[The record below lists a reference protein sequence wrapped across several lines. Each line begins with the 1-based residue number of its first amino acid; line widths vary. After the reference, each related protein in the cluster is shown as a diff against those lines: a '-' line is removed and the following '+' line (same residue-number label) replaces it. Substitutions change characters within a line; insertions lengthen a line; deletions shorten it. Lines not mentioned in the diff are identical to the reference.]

1 MATPSPTLDELRA
14 LCIAARSLNFSV
26 AARQLGMTPSAV
38 SRQVARAERA
48 LEVTLFSRV
57 GRHLELTQAGRMLVE
72 RVGPALQRIDTAC
85 LELKV
90 LREGAH
96 LLSLS
101 CVPTFATRWLVPRLP
116 SFLRAHP
123 GLTLSFRPH
132 LQPGEPFPEDLDVA
146 VRYGD
151 GLWTDVHSDYIDGRL
166 FIVVASAELARSRG
180 LKRPNDVFR
189 CVLLQHAQAPQAW
202 PAWARQHL
210 NGQVL
215 PPAGPVFEQYAVLI
229 QAVASGLGLALV
241 PAFLVADDLKAGT
254 LIAPVDAPVELE
266 HAHHLCIRPTRMQSP
281 PVQAFRRWILSQA
294 GNNVQ
299 PDGDSPSGS
308 RNSGGIQSQRRS
320 T

>member
-14 LCIAARSLNFSV
+14 VCSAARTLNVSV

-38 SRQVARAERA
+38 SRQVARAEGA

-57 GRHLELTQAGRMLVE
+57 GRRLELTPAGRMLVD

-151 GLWTDVHSDYIDGRL
+151 GLWADVHSDYIDGRL
-166 FIVVASAELARSRG
+166 FIVVASAEYPAPERVKPATRERLRATG
-180 LKRPNDVFR
+180 KT
-189 CVLLQHAQAPQAW
+189 VLFAEELGTIQL
-202 PAWARQHL
+202 WATD
-210 NGQVL
+210 
-215 PPAGPVFEQYAVLI
+215 AGVRI
-229 QAVASGLGLALV
+229 QTMDGRTWIV
-241 PAFLVADDLKAGT
+241 P
-254 LIAPVDAPVELE
+254 
-266 HAHHLCIRPTRMQSP
+266 PTRP
-281 PVQAFRRWILSQA
+281 
-294 GNNVQ
+294 
-299 PDGDSPSGS
+299 
-308 RNSGGIQSQRRS
+308 
-320 T
+320 

>member
-14 LCIAARSLNFSV
+14 VYCAARTLNFSM

-38 SRQVARAERA
+38 SRQVARAEGA
-48 LEVTLFSRV
+48 LEVMLFSRV
-57 GRHLELTQAGRMLVE
+57 GRHLELTQAGRMLVD

-151 GLWTDVHSDYIDGRL
+151 GLWADVQSDYIDGRL

-180 LKRPNDVFR
+180 LQRPADVCR
-189 CVLLQHAQAPQAW
+189 CVLLQHAQASQAW
-202 PAWARQHL
+202 SAWARQHL
-210 NGQVL
+210 NGQAL

-241 PAFLVADDLKAGT
+241 PAFLVAEGT
-254 LIAPVDAPVELE
+254 LVAPVEAAVELE
-266 HAHHLCIRPTRMQSP
+266 HAHHLGIRPRRMQAP
-281 PVQAFRRWILSQA
+281 PVQAFRSWILSQKSDNTLRDA
-294 GNNVQ
+294 
-299 PDGDSPSGS
+299 DSPSGLP
-308 RNSGGIQSQRRS
+308 RS
-320 T
+320 

>member
-1 MATPSPTLDELRA
+1 MEQYSMATSSPTLDELRA
-14 LCIAARSLNFSV
+14 VYCAARTLNFSV

-38 SRQVARAERA
+38 SRQVARAEGA
-48 LEVTLFSRV
+48 LEVMLFSRV
-57 GRHLELTQAGRMLVE
+57 GRHLELTQAGRMLVD

-151 GLWTDVHSDYIDGRL
+151 GLWADVHSDYIDGRL

-180 LKRPNDVFR
+180 LQRPADVCR

-202 PAWARQHL
+202 SAWARQHL
-210 NGQVL
+210 KGQAL

-241 PAFLVADDLKAGT
+241 PAFLVAEDLRAGT
-254 LIAPVDAPVELE
+254 LVAPVEAAVELE
-266 HAHHLCIRPTRMQSP
+266 HAHHLCIRPSRMQAP
-281 PVQAFRRWILSQA
+281 PVQAFRSWILSQKTDNTLRDA
-294 GNNVQ
+294 
-299 PDGDSPSGS
+299 DSSSGLP
-308 RNSGGIQSQRRS
+308 RR
-320 T
+320 